1 MKRIIQYIALTF
13 GFSWSM
19 WGLQYLG
26 QENILPEWF
35 QIFGMLGLFGPFI
48 AFMIL
53 IKFDKKSY
61 KETFK
66 NLFTKAPLWT
76 IFFVLVSPMILS
88 FIAYLVYL
96 GTNTGANEPLGVTLI
111 SLIPI
116 ALMILFVGGPVEE
129 FGWRGYLL
137 PKLRE
142 KQGFIVTVLILG
154 LIHGL
159 WHIPLHYLNGTV
171 QEALP
176 IYEFVIVTVA
186 ITASYV
192 FVFEYTKSLIPMIAL
207 HWFANLSSAIFPY
220 YYNQQGRYT
229 LLITYIILDAALLAL
244 IHRRQIRTTDILYNN
259 GE

>member
-1 MKRIIQYIALTF
+1 MRRIIQYIAITF
-13 GFSWSM
+13 GFSWLM

-26 QENILPEWF
+26 QEEILPQWF

-53 IKFDKKSY
+53 VKLDKSSY

-66 NLFTKAPLWT
+66 RLFTKAPLWT
-76 IFFVLVSPMILS
+76 ILFVLISPMVVS
-88 FIAYLVYL
+88 FISYLVYL
-96 GTNTGANEPLGVTLI
+96 GTNTGANQPLGVTLI

-116 ALMILFVGGPVEE
+116 SLMILFVGGPIEE

-142 KQGFIVTVLILG
+142 KQNFIVTVLIMG
-154 LIHGL
+154 VVHGL

-171 QEALP
+171 QEAIP

-186 ITASYV
+186 ITVSYV
-192 FVFEYTKSLIPMIAL
+192 FVYEYTKSLIPMIAL

-220 YYNQQGRYT
+220 YYNQEGRYA
-229 LLITYIILDAALLAL
+229 LLITYIILDIVLLVL
-244 IHRRQIRTTDILYNN
+244 IKRKHAEPDTI
-259 GE
+259 

>member
-1 MKRIIQYIALTF
+1 
-13 GFSWSM
+13 M

-53 IKFDKKSY
+53 TKLDKKSY
-61 KETFK
+61 KVIFK

-76 IFFVLVSPMILS
+76 IIFVLVSPMVLS

-96 GTNTGANEPLGVTLI
+96 GTNTGINEPLGVTLI

-154 LIHGL
+154 LIHGI
-159 WHIPLHYLNGTV
+159 WHVPLHYLNGTV

-192 FVFEYTKSLIPMIAL
+192 FVYEYTKSLIPMIAL

-220 YYNQQGRYT
+220 YYNQQGRYA
-229 LLITYIILDAALLAL
+229 LLISYIFLDIVL
-244 IHRRQIRTTDILYNN
+244 IVLIRRRQTKSILSK
-259 GE
+259 

>member
-1 MKRIIQYIALTF
+1 MKRIVQYILITF

-26 QENILPEWF
+26 QENILPEWV
-35 QIFGMLGLFGPFI
+35 QIFGMLGLLGPFI
-48 AFMIL
+48 AFIIL
-53 IKFDKKSY
+53 IKFDGKPY

-66 NLFTKAPLWT
+66 RLFIKPPLWT
-76 IFFVLVSPMILS
+76 VLFVLISPMFLS
-88 FIAYLVYL
+88 FLAYLIYL
-96 GTNTGANEPLGVTLI
+96 GTNSGVNEPLGVTLI

-154 LIHGL
+154 VIHGL

-171 QEALP
+171 QNALP

-192 FVFEYTKSLIPMIAL
+192 FVYEYTKSLIPMIAL

-220 YYNQQGRYT
+220 YYNQQGRYAI
-229 LLITYIILDAALLAL
+229 LITYILLDIVL
-244 IHRRQIRTTDILYNN
+244 IVLIKRRQNKTITI
-259 GE
+259 

>member
-1 MKRIIQYIALTF
+1 
-13 GFSWSM
+13 M

-53 IKFDKKSY
+53 TKLDKKSY
-61 KETFK
+61 KVIFK

-76 IFFVLVSPMILS
+76 IIFVLVSPMVLS

-96 GTNTGANEPLGVTLI
+96 GTNTGINEPLGVTLI

-154 LIHGL
+154 LIHGI
-159 WHIPLHYLNGTV
+159 WHVPLHYLNGTV

-192 FVFEYTKSLIPMIAL
+192 FVYEYTKSLIPMIAL

-220 YYNQQGRYT
+220 FYNQQGRYA
-229 LLITYIILDAALLAL
+229 LLISYIFLDIVL
-244 IHRRQIRTTDILYNN
+244 IVLIRRRQTKSILSK
-259 GE
+259 